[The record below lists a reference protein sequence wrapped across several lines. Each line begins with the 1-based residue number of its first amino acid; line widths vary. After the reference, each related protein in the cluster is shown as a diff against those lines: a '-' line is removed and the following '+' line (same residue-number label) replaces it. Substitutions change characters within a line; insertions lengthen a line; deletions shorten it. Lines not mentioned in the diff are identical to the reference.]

1 MCRPTLRNKGTYT
14 RLPYGTLFRSLMRR
28 AMSSW
33 VVLGLRGLVRIA
45 FIVTGVGDPFGS
57 MGGGGRRLAKVGGAA
72 ITDAQVR
79 QQLDR
84 AVRAARQQDPQVD
97 TATYVRAGGF
107 DQILSQSIV
116 AEAISQWAEKHG
128 FGVSRRQVDAEI
140 ASIPAFQI
148 GGRFDQASYEADR
161 K

>member
-1 MCRPTLRNKGTYT
+1 MVGL
-14 RLPYGTLFRSLMRR
+14 SRR
-28 AMSSW
+28 AVSPLM
-33 VVLGLRGLVRIA
+33 GRGLLGRVLMA
-45 FIVTGVGDPFGS
+45 FRVAGVGDPFGS

-107 DQILSQSIV
+107 DQILSQ
-116 AEAISQWAEKHG
+116 
-128 FGVSRRQVDAEI
+128 
-140 ASIPAFQI
+140 
-148 GGRFDQASYEADR
+148 DR
-161 K
+161 KSTRLNSSH

>member
-1 MCRPTLRNKGTYT
+1 
-14 RLPYGTLFRSLMRR
+14 
-28 AMSSW
+28 
-33 VVLGLRGLVRIA
+33 
-45 FIVTGVGDPFGS
+45 
-57 MGGGGRRLAKVGGAA
+57 MGGGGRRLANVGVAA

-128 FGVSRRQVDAEI
+128 FGVSRRQVDVENAPLPEI
-140 ASIPAFQI
+140 GKAS
-148 GGRFDQASYEADR
+148 GRVR
-161 K
+161 VVKKV